1 MAALLGLIGI
11 IGLVAVSTLWKGY
24 VLSVLWVWF
33 AVPLGAPAVGVI
45 QAMGIALLVSF
56 LTYQHI
62 RSPKKEQST
71 AEAIGDATGM
81 ALMYPLIALGVGWCI
96 KYFL

>member
-1 MAALLGLIGI
+1 MVALFGLIGM
-11 IGLVAVSTLWKGY
+11 LALLAVSTLWKGY

-33 AVPLGAPAVGVI
+33 AVPLGAPAVGMI

-62 RSPKKEQST
+62 SSPKKEQST
-71 AEAIGDATGM
+71 AEAMGDAVAM
-81 ALMYPLIALGVGWCI
+81 ALMYPLLALCIGWCI